1 MNLKKLFLIGLVCVF
16 LAPSSAFDE
25 KGKWSFTPYVGANV
39 ATSRDMG
46 EGTTVVTRAD
56 TLSDGTILGVGGSV
70 DLKALSFN
78 DTHDARLLTGFD
90 VGYFVSETLELFGG
104 FEYVTANGDTT
115 QLGTVV
121 DNNFTITDTTS
132 TDPTPEK

>member
-1 MNLKKLFLIGLVCVF
+1 MV
-16 LAPSSAFDE
+16 
-25 KGKWSFTPYVGANV
+25 
-39 ATSRDMG
+39 
-46 EGTTVVTRAD
+46 EGTTVVTRTD

-121 DNNFTITDTTS
+121 NNTFTITDTTS
-132 TDPTPEK
+132 TTTTIAINDTIDATFDDYNSWAIKLGVTKYFPII